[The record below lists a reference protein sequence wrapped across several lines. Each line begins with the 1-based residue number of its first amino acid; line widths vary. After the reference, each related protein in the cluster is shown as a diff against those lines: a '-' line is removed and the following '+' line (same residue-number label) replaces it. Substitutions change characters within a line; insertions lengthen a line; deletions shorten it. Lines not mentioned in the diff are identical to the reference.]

1 MALMEVWREKQMDA
15 GLSFPVFSL
24 HPLFHRFLFF
34 TYSLYQ
40 NAIIQDIS
48 KEELKALTVEEG
60 PRVLSESHHT
70 HTHTHTL
77 GLHHIVE
84 VKRWWRSYCRY

>member
-15 GLSFPVFSL
+15 ELSFSVFF
-24 HPLFHRFLFF
+24 PRFHRFLFF

-48 KEELKALTVEEG
+48 EEQLKALTVEEG

-70 HTHTHTL
+70 HTHTHLDYT
-77 GLHHIVE
+77 I
-84 VKRWWRSYCRY
+84 